1 MIRIYARL
9 QYLPDYI
16 QTLVTTNTKFNPLF
30 TIFRNASVRTIYNVR
45 NSKSK
50 RYSSFDT
57 IHDRTYRA
65 RLRKLSINYRASTL
79 ILSNFVIERRIII
92 TCDTLV
98 LRSGENNKNL
108 GKERKELEEITRI
121 GNITRVVHFN
131 GLLPDSGWW
140 CFALATW
147 GERGCGSTD
156 ALLYA

>member
-92 TCDTLV
+92 TLV
-98 LRSGENNKNL
+98 ILSCYVPAKAT
-108 GKERKELEEITRI
+108 KILEGTKRI
-121 GNITRVVHFN
+121 GRNNSNWKYH
-131 GLLPDSGWW
+131 SGGP
-140 CFALATW
+140 L
-147 GERGCGSTD
+147 
-156 ALLYA
+156 